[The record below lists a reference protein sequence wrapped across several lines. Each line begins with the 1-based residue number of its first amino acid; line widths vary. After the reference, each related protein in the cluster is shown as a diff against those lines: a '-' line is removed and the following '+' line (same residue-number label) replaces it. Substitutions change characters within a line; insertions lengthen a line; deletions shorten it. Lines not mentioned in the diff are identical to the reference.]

1 MESEQA
7 NRPQWTGRG
16 FEIWFFVVLVPGRER
31 ALWVRLTR
39 FCDGGASDARIWAV
53 LSEGQGVTAQREI
66 LPLEQMTTE
75 APDGSFHLRV
85 GESELRR
92 GFSRGRCGRI
102 AWELC
107 FEPNS
112 AAVAR
117 VPKLPGFVPLGT
129 RATHPHAEAPVRGWV
144 ELDGRR
150 LALDGG
156 LLTQMHLWGHKRV
169 EWLRWAWVPRFD
181 RDGQLELTAVAP
193 EAGGPGLCALWARVG
208 DQVFDGSGLLKAAR
222 ARVSSVRPGVLH
234 HVGAYGAHRLVVRTW
249 AVAESFAGWDYRQ
262 VGGGDLHVAQSN
274 LARCELEL
282 FRKVGLGWQPERR
295 LRSTCAALEFHGPE
309 EPPELGYVAWDAR
322 EVRARERRVTPS
334 EPTPRPP
341 SEPGRWIDT
350 PAPDK
355 IVALGLTY
363 REHVAETG
371 SAPDAVVFPIEPSA
385 WIGAGPTPSAL
396 PSPSSAR
403 LRASIARLDP
413 GLVPRLAGFGFMP
426 ALLDY
431 EAEVGLLLLDGLRG
445 PHELER
451 IASGGRVGWVVAND
465 VTARSIQI
473 LGEGQPDRLAY
484 WTASKSLPG
493 CKPTSA
499 RAWLPERFELD
510 RWPALRL
517 QTRVNGAL
525 RQDAALEL

>member
-7 NRPQWTGRG
+7 NRPQWTGHG
-16 FEIWFFVVLVPGRER
+16 FEIWFFVVLVPGSER

-53 LSEGQGVTAQREI
+53 VSEGKDVTAQREI
-66 LPLEQMTTE
+66 LPLERMSTE
-75 APDGSFHLRV
+75 AADKSFHLRV

-92 GFSRGRCGRI
+92 GFSAGRCGRI
-102 AWELC
+102 AWELS
-107 FEPNS
+107 FEPGD

-181 RDGQLELTAVAP
+181 QDGQLELTAVAP
-193 EAGGPGLCALWARVG
+193 EAGGAGLCALWARIG
-208 DQVFDGSGLLKAAR
+208 DQVFDNTGLLKAAR
-222 ARVSSVRPGVLH
+222 AKVSTVRPGVLH
-234 HVGAYGAHRLVVRTW
+234 HVGAHGAHRLVVRTF
-249 AVAESFAGWDYRQ
+249 AAAPSFAGWDYRQ
-262 VGGGDLHVAQSN
+262 IGGGDLHVAQSN

-295 LRSTCAALEFHGPE
+295 LRSTCAALELHGPE
-309 EPPELGYVAWDAR
+309 DFPELAYVAWDSR
-322 EVRARERRVTPS
+322 EPRPRERRAAPS

-350 PAPDK
+350 PAPEK

-363 REHVAETG
+363 REHVAETSSAPEKPGLTLAEQLAQNGVQLLERRDFAHAQPLLERARKLCAKDKRSATCAELAINLSFHLGRAYEAQGQLAEAMAEFERVIKAPSAGRDKARAAQQQVAQEAVLRLVPKLGVVVIKRRAG
-371 SAPDAVVFPIEPSA
+371 SACQQTSRWMPPGSHRIEVD
-385 WIGAGPTPSAL
+385 G
-396 PSPSSAR
+396 
-403 LRASIARLDP
+403 
-413 GLVPRLAGFGFMP
+413 
-426 ALLDY
+426 
-431 EAEVGLLLLDGLRG
+431 EQQEVSVQ
-445 PHELER
+445 
-451 IASGGRVGWVVAND
+451 ATQTVQVG
-465 VTARSIQI
+465 SC
-473 LGEGQPDRLAY
+473 P
-484 WTASKSLPG
+484 
-493 CKPTSA
+493 
-499 RAWLPERFELD
+499 
-510 RWPALRL
+510 
-517 QTRVNGAL
+517 
-525 RQDAALEL
+525 